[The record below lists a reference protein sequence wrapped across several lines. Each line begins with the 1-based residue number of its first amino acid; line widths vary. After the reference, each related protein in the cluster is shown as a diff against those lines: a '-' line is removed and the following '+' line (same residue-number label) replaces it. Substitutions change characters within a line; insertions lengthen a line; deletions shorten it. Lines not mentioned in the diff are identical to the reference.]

1 MSNKRKKGKISE
13 DLTREYVSLNH
24 ILATKGRNEEFGNR
38 FSKIKAEKVLVNMNK
53 VKKCLSFFYLEKCA
67 NFRKMSISEG
77 YFIQLKPNFR
87 MWSALWLVLYVLV

>member
-24 ILATKGRNEEFGNR
+24 IIATKGRNEEFGNR
-38 FSKIKAEKVLVNMNK
+38 FSKIKTERVLVNMNTA
-53 VKKCLSFFYLEKCA
+53 KKCVSFFYLEKCA

-77 YFIQLKPNFR
+77 YFIQLKPNFS
-87 MWSALWLVLYVLV
+87 MCSPLWLVLYAVV